1 MSVPTNTIKKIKGNK
16 TLVHG
21 GLFSLYSFIGRGIS
35 FFLLMLLAK
44 YIPPAAYGS
53 LSLFNTVV
61 QFVTIFM
68 ALYTAGYITISFFR
82 KSEEEFKKDF
92 TTVYVIGIGTLFFFL
107 LAIGIGG
114 TYISNIL
121 NLSQRLLV
129 YAVVISFF
137 SFSFHVQQSLFRVQE
152 KVVTYGLY
160 NVGNAILNFVLSL
173 FLVIALGQGWL
184 GRVNAQLLCAVFLGI
199 LSVYTFT
206 RLRLFKLNF
215 EKTRYKEILSWGIP
229 LIPHHATG
237 WIRQGLDRYIIN
249 YHFATY
255 QVGIFSFALN
265 VCNIIEMIGT
275 AFNATN
281 SVTLYKTLS
290 DKELSNKQK
299 QEKLH
304 HQTRMIGLIYIVA
317 TLIIM
322 VSMSVLTYFAL
333 PKYKPSIPFVWILCV
348 AGFLKCVYFLY
359 CNYLIYYGKTKQLMF
374 ITFWTSA
381 LHLLLSLILTQFSLY
396 FTAIIYV
403 FIQGIITLL
412 VYLKSKK
419 ILRQELGSL

>member
-1 MSVPTNTIKKIKGNK
+1 MKVPANIIKKVKGNK

-44 YIPPAAYGS
+44 YIPPAAYGH

-68 ALYTAGYITISFFR
+68 ALYTAGYVNISFFR
-82 KSEEEFKKDF
+82 KSEEDFKKDF

-107 LAIGIGG
+107 LVIGIGG

-121 NLSQRLLV
+121 DLSQKLLV
-129 YAVVISFF
+129 YAVIISFF
-137 SFSFHVQQSLFRVQE
+137 SFSFHIQQSLFRVQE

-173 FLVIALGQGWL
+173 FFVIALGQGWI
-184 GRVNAQLLCAVFLGI
+184 GRVNAYLLCAVFFGI

-206 RLRLFKLNF
+206 HFRLFKLNF
-215 EKTRYKEILSWGIP
+215 EKDRYKEILSWGIP

-249 YHFATY
+249 YYYAAY

-265 VCNIIEMIGT
+265 ICNIIEMIGT

-290 DKELSNKQK
+290 SKELSNVQK
-299 QEKLH
+299 QEKLRR
-304 HQTRMIGLIYIVA
+304 QTRLIGLIYFVA
-317 TLIIM
+317 TIVIL

-333 PKYKPSIPFVWILCV
+333 PKYIQSIPFIWILCV
-348 AGFLKCVYFLY
+348 AGFLKCIYFLY

-374 ITFWTSA
+374 ITFGTSA
-381 LHLLLSLILTQFSLY
+381 LHLLLSLMLTQFSLY
-396 FTAIIYV
+396 WTAVIYV
-403 FIQGIITLL
+403 FVQGIITLL

-419 ILRQELGSL
+419 ILKVQLSS